1 MQCGAHHAPKAG
13 HRLNAYPED
22 IAKSYCNRIGN
33 LTLLLPA
40 DNSVVGND
48 GFRAKVSAAY
58 ASSNFEL
65 TRVLPAAWQLDD
77 DRHRGTAK
85 EAGRHGGQGL
95 AAQTGKVNL
104 TYAAEEQRKAGE
116 FEPIQRSQPLRSR
129 IRRVRHRDA
138 GRSPGPKRPG
148 FVPGAEDRS
157 DRRGGAEWVHKR
169 KTARL
174 AQAGRFLYEAT
185 TEKGS
190 FPDGHDHRCQ

>member
-1 MQCGAHHAPKAG
+1 MWSTSCPKSERG
-13 HRLNAYPED
+13 QRKHMPED

-65 TRVLPAAWQLDD
+65 TRELAGRLWQLDD

-104 TYAAEEQRKAGE
+104 TYAAEEQRKAGGDRTH
-116 FEPIQRSQPLRSR
+116 PAKPAPPLTYGTNLTPGRGPQSWSQATRFR
-129 IRRVRHRDA
+129 A
-138 GRSPGPKRPG
+138 GRR
-148 FVPGAEDRS
+148 DRS

-174 AQAGRFLYEAT
+174 AQAGRFYT
-185 TEKGS
+185 KQPPKRVT